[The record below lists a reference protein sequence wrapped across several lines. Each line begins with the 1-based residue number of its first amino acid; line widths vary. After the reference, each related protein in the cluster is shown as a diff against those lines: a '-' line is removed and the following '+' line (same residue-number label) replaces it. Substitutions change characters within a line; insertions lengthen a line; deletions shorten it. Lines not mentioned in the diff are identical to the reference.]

1 MLAGMRDWGDD
12 GGPSLP
18 PGTKGAE
25 SLDTATSMGLL
36 ASVDY
41 GRLVFNLE
49 SRPAI
54 RPVNHLVDHGTVI
67 VRTRLTSSISAAAR
81 SVDGVEVAYEVD
93 RIDPWRRTGWSVV
106 VTGRAR
112 TLTDPEQILRY
123 EQLLHP
129 WVDHADTVIAIEPEV
144 VTGLRI
150 IAPQE

>member
-1 MLAGMRDWGDD
+1 MRDWGDD
-12 GGPSLP
+12 GSPSLT
-18 PGTKGAE
+18 PGTKDAV

-54 RPVNHLVDHGTVI
+54 RPVNHVVDDGTVI
-67 VRTRLTSSISAAAR
+67 VRTRLTSSISAAVR

-106 VTGRAR
+106 VAGRAR
-112 TLTDPEQILRY
+112 TLTDPEQISRY
-123 EQLLHP
+123 EQSLHP

>member
-1 MLAGMRDWGDD
+1 M
-12 GGPSLP
+12 
-18 PGTKGAE
+18 
-25 SLDTATSMGLL
+25 
-36 ASVDY
+36 
-41 GRLVFNLE
+41 
-49 SRPAI
+49 
-54 RPVNHLVDHGTVI
+54 
-67 VRTRLTSSISAAAR
+67 R

-112 TLTDPEQILRY
+112 TMTDPEQILRY

-150 IAPQE
+150 IAPEE